1 MNFVRLQLAWLA
13 LNQNCN
19 LIISTN
25 HVEVGAFK
33 RLQPYIFGGLELKKK
48 TGHYQEKWGNKYP
61 AHNKLKLLQLA
72 KIMHLF
78 QYEVQVLKRANV

>member
-1 MNFVRLQLAWLA
+1 MNFVRLELAWLA

-48 TGHYQEKWGNKYP
+48 TGHYQEK
-61 AHNKLKLLQLA
+61 
-72 KIMHLF
+72 
-78 QYEVQVLKRANV
+78 

>member
-1 MNFVRLQLAWLA
+1 MNFVKLELAWLA

-33 RLQPYIFGGLELKKK
+33 RLQPYIFCGLELKKK
-48 TGHYQEKWGNKYP
+48 TGHYQEK
-61 AHNKLKLLQLA
+61 
-72 KIMHLF
+72 
-78 QYEVQVLKRANV
+78 